1 LRREQGRAETP
12 SPLAWCLVAALL
24 GFGALAVHG
33 ADRATTLAIDWQP
46 ALAFSQPWRA
56 WTAAWVH
63 YSERHLLANLAGCAL
78 VAALGWAAR
87 VPRRAAFAWLV
98 AWPATQLGLLSQPAL
113 LHYGGLSGVLHA
125 GVAIAALHLSSVR
138 GEASSRQ
145 RRLGLAILAGLAA
158 KLVFEAPWRG
168 ALAHPPGWDIATAPG
183 AHVSGVVAGLMAAV
197 LLLPWR
203 QRPDS
208 AFPSS

>member
-1 LRREQGRAETP
+1 LRRERGRAEAP

-24 GFGALAVHG
+24 GAGALAVHG
-33 ADRATTLAIDWQP
+33 ADPAATLAIDWQP
-46 ALAFSQPWRA
+46 TLASSEPWRA
-56 WTAAWVH
+56 WSAVWVH
-63 YSERHLLANLAGCAL
+63 YGARHLLANLAGCTL

-87 VPRRAAFAWLV
+87 VPGRAAFAWLV
-98 AWPATQLGLLSQPAL
+98 AWPATQLGLLSQPEL

-125 GVAIAALHLSSVR
+125 GVAIVALHLLSLR
-138 GEASSRQ
+138 GETSSRQ

-183 AHVSGVVAGLMAAV
+183 AHVSGVVAGLVAAA
-197 LLLPWR
+197 LLLPWPR
-203 QRPDS
+203 APDTAS
-208 AFPSS
+208 PP